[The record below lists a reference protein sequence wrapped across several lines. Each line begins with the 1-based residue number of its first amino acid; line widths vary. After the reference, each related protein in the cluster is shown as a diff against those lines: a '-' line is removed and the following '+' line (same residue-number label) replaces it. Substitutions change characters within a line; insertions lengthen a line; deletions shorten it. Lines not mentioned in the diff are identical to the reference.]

1 MEKKERKIKNIRTYY
16 LSNEDFEIQEKIEE
30 IAYRERVNVSS
41 VVVDALKE
49 YWEKHGDGNPVFTL
63 DQFLESEGMKAVPAV
78 FRDRGIWDK
87 FLKECHKKLRQ
98 EILWQSQ
105 TIGAIANKWSKYD

>member
-16 LSNEDFEIQEKIEE
+16 LANEDFDLQEKIED

-49 YWEKHGDGNPVFTL
+49 YLIKHGDGNPVYTL
-63 DQFLESEGMKAVPAV
+63 DQFSEHDGMKAVPAV

-87 FLKECHKKLRQ
+87 FLHECDKKLRK

-105 TIGAIANKWSKYD
+105 TITALSEKWSKYE